1 MNDCVNRYGDL
12 CELTYHSLDFKSVI
26 AFVVATFGIL
36 YGFKLFKRDRRD

>member
-12 CELTYHSLDFKSVI
+12 CELTYHSFDLKSVI

-36 YGFKLFKRDRRD
+36 CGLKLFKRESQD